1 MKSVGLKLFQN
12 WNYPKKFSMQ
22 PRFELELS
30 ASNFFQKNEKHAV
43 VPSFSRWRTTFFCV
57 RVRQRTAV
65 FLNVTA
71 DRFLCCVA
79 VSLSTVAAGKIKGE
93 EVEQKNKKIKI
104 TAEIK
109 WKVDARLI
117 SMFEQIQ
124 I

>member
-1 MKSVGLKLFQN
+1 MKSVGFNLFQN

-22 PRFELELS
+22 PRFELP
-30 ASNFFQKNEKHAV
+30 ASNFNFFKYEKRGV

>member
-1 MKSVGLKLFQN
+1 MNEECGFTII
-12 WNYPKKFSMQ
+12 PK
-22 PRFELELS
+22 LELS
-30 ASNFFQKNEKHAV
+30 QKILNATQIRIASQQFQFFQIWKTWSCSK
-43 VPSFSRWRTTFFCV
+43 FFPV
-57 RVRQRTAV
+57 THD
-65 FLNVTA
+65 FLLRACSAAYSGIFTA

-104 TAEIK
+104 TAEKK